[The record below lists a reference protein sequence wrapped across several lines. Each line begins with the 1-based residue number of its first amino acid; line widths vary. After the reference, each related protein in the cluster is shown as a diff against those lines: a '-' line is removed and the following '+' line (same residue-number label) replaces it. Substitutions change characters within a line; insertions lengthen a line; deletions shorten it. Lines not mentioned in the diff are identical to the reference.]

1 MQPLTVYKASAGS
14 GKTFTLAVEFIKL
27 LILNPRKYENIL
39 AVTFTNKATEEMK
52 HRIVS
57 QLYGLSHSLKSS
69 DSYLKKICSELDVT
83 EDFVRQNAAIALH
96 NLLHNYNQFR
106 VQTIDAFFQSILRNM
121 VKELGLGNNL
131 RITLNDSQVIS
142 DAVDSIME
150 TLDKDKAL
158 MSWIIDYVNERM
170 DDKKSWDI
178 TGEVKSFGMNLSKE
192 FFKSN
197 EHLLSAI
204 EKDQDFFK
212 RYKAAMTGI
221 IKGTEAHF
229 RECGEYFLTMLA
241 ESGYSV
247 EDLLYKSNGV
257 AGYFL
262 KLKEGDI
269 GINKPIVGARV
280 LAAMDDPMKWCSKAT
295 ASAIAPI
302 AEKRFIPYLRQIE
315 DERQVGVTKVR
326 SAIITL
332 KNINKMRLL
341 FSIREEMDRQN
352 QENSRFM
359 LSNTQMVLSRM
370 IQDDTNIAPFIYEK
384 IGAYLQHI
392 MIDEFQD
399 TSTVQWDNFKVLLEN
414 CMAGGEE
421 AVNHGVINNLIVGDV
436 KQSIYR
442 FRSGDWRLLNGIS
455 GEFGS
460 DMLNI
465 QSLATNWRSERNI
478 ISFNNIFFKT
488 VCEIEADRIMPS
500 APQAQQVF
508 ISENNLSAEAAQQ
521 MNAYA
526 EALRHAYDDVAQEI
540 PSSRPQR
547 GLVRVELLPQDKKD
561 EYDEVAKARTLEY
574 VRSLISQK
582 ASPADIAIL
591 VRFNSEANSIA
602 TYFAENAPELSIVSE
617 QAFTLAASPLVMMI
631 ISTLRLLRNSNDKP
645 AEVMLLKL
653 YLHYVTGEEITDA
666 SILTVD
672 NPLETF
678 LPAQVASP
686 EAMELMHTMSL
697 YELTEHIYRNLNLC
711 SLKGQAPYATV
722 FLDGMKKY
730 MEDNVAT
737 IEEFLDYWDSE
748 LSGKAIAVGG
758 GDSIR
763 VITIHKSKGLE
774 FKHLV
779 IPFCNWNMASRQSE
793 TLWCTID
800 QQPFAELPFIPVD
813 YTSRTSLQDSIY
825 EPYGNEEWMQGI
837 VDNLNLLYVAFTR
850 AGRSLFVIANQ
861 RAKED
866 NRSHAVIEALHKIS
880 DSNALEDASY
890 EDNAPESKDAE
901 ATTPSIFTFG
911 EHFFEE
917 EDNVDGGSGKGNVDS
932 GKGKEESDNVFERT
946 PTAIPVSIES
956 FSSANVSFRQSNK
969 SREFAADTLND
980 EDSKRYTTMG
990 SIMHMLFSRIR
1001 TTADIDKELRQFEFD
1016 GVIYD
1021 DTLTADQ
1028 LRKELKQKFSDP
1040 TVSSWF
1046 SDRWTVFNECNI
1058 MRLIDGKIVEDRP
1071 DRVITDGTETIVI
1084 DYKFGHKNAAYSK
1097 QVQRYMNLMQQ
1108 MGYPNVKGYL
1118 WYVNLDEIETV
1129 HQH

>member
-1 MQPLTVYKASAGS
+1 MHPLTVYKASAGS

-27 LILNPRKYENIL
+27 LIVNPRKYENIL

-57 QLYGLSHSLKSS
+57 QLYGLSHGLESS
-69 DSYLKKICSELDVT
+69 NSYLKKICSELDVT
-83 EDFVRQNAAIALH
+83 EDFVRKNADIALH

-131 RITLNDSQVIS
+131 HITLNDSQVIS
-142 DAVDSIME
+142 EAVDSIME
-150 TLDKDKAL
+150 TLDQDKAL

-204 EKDQDFFK
+204 EKDQNFFK
-212 RYKAAMTGI
+212 RYKETLLGI

-229 RECGEYFLTMLA
+229 KECGEYFFTMI
-241 ESGYSV
+241 EENGYTAT
-247 EDLLYKSNGV
+247 DFAYGKTGV
-257 AGYFL
+257 LGYFF
-262 KLKEGDI
+262 KLKAGDY
-269 GINKPIVGARV
+269 GLSKSIVGSRV
-280 LAAMDDPMKWCSKAT
+280 QAAMDDPMKWGTTGGKGKVGT
-295 ASAIAPI
+295 ASAIAPL
-302 AEKRFIPYLRQIE
+302 AEERLIPYLKQIE
-315 DERQVGVTKVR
+315 KERQTEIPKVR

-341 FSIREEMDRQN
+341 FSIREEMDRLN
-352 QENSRFM
+352 QENARFL
-359 LSNTQMVLSRM
+359 LSNTQMVLSHM

-421 AVNHGVINNLIVGDV
+421 ETLNKGAINNLIVGDV

-442 FRSGDWRLLNGIS
+442 FRSGDWRLLNDINN
-455 GEFGS
+455 EFGH

-465 QSLATNWRSERNI
+465 ETLATNWRSERNI
-478 ISFNNIFFKT
+478 ISFNNSFFKA
-488 VCEIEADRIMPS
+488 VYEIEADRIMPDE
-500 APQAQQVF
+500 PQEQQTF
-508 ISENNLSAEAAQQ
+508 ITDKNLSAEAAHQL
-521 MNAYA
+521 NTYA
-526 EALRHAYDDVAQEI
+526 MALRHAYSDVAQEI
-540 PSSRPQR
+540 PKSKPAR
-547 GLVRVELLPQDKKD
+547 GLVRIELLPEEKKE
-561 EYDEVAKARTLEY
+561 EYDAAAKARTLEY
-574 VRSLISQK
+574 VRSLISQNVK
-582 ASPADIAIL
+582 PSDIAIL
-591 VRFNSEANSIA
+591 VRFNYEASDIA

-631 ISTLRLLRNSNDKP
+631 ISTLRLLRNSKDKQ
-645 AEVMLLKL
+645 AEVLLLKL
-653 YLHYVTGEEITDA
+653 YMSYIIGEDIPDG
-666 SILTVD
+666 SLLTAE

-686 EAMELMHTMSL
+686 EAMEMMHTMPL
-697 YELTEHIYRNLNLC
+697 YELTEHIYRNL
-711 SLKGQAPYATV
+711 SLSKLEGQAPYATA

-748 LSGKAIAVGG
+748 LSNKAIAVGG
-758 GDSIR
+758 GESIR

-779 IPFCNWNMASRQSE
+779 MPFCNWNMASRHTE
-793 TLWCTID
+793 TLWCTIND
-800 QQPFAELPFIPVD
+800 QPFSELPFIPVD
-813 YTSRTSLQDSIY
+813 YINRNSLQNSIF
-825 EPYGNEEWMQGI
+825 ESFGNEEWMQSI

-850 AGRSLFVIANQ
+850 AGRSLFVLANQ
-861 RAKED
+861 QAKED
-866 NRSHAVIEALHKIS
+866 NRCYALIKALHKII
-880 DSNALEDASY
+880 DSNVLKGASF
-890 EDNAPESKDAE
+890 EDNAPKSSDEE
-901 ATTPSIFTFG
+901 ATAPSIFTFG
-911 EHFFEE
+911 EHYLDEKEE
-917 EDNVDGGSGKGNVDS
+917 K
-932 GKGKEESDNVFERT
+932 ESDNVFERI
-946 PTAIPVSIES
+946 PTAIPVNVES
-956 FSSANVSFRQSNK
+956 FNSTNVSFRQSNK
-969 SREFAADTLND
+969 SREFANDTLDD

-990 SIMHMLFSRIR
+990 SVMHMLFSRIR
-1001 TTADIDKELRQFEFD
+1001 TIADIDKELRQFEFD

-1021 DTLTADQ
+1021 DTLTSEQ
-1028 LRKELKQKFSDP
+1028 LRKELKQKFSHP

-1058 MRLIDGKIVEDRP
+1058 MRLMNGKIVEDRP
-1071 DRVITDGTETIVI
+1071 DRVITDGNETIVI
-1084 DYKFGHKNAAYSK
+1084 DYKFGQKNAAYVK
-1097 QVQRYMNLMQQ
+1097 QVQRYMTLMQQ
-1108 MGYPNVKGYL
+1108 MGYPNVHGYL
-1118 WYVNLDEIETV
+1118 WYVNLDEVESV
-1129 HQH
+1129 EL

>member
-1 MQPLTVYKASAGS
+1 MHPLTVYKASAGS

-27 LILNPRKYENIL
+27 LIVNPRKYENIL

-57 QLYGLSHSLKSS
+57 QLYGLSHGLKSS
-69 DSYLKKICSELDVT
+69 NSYLKKICSELDVT
-83 EDFVRQNAAIALH
+83 EDFVRKNADIALH

-142 DAVDSIME
+142 EAVDSIME
-150 TLDKDKAL
+150 TLDQDKTL

-170 DDKKSWDI
+170 DDQKSWDI

-204 EKDQDFFK
+204 EKDQNFFK
-212 RYKAAMTGI
+212 RYKETIIGI
-221 IKGTEAHF
+221 IKGAEAHF
-229 RECGEYFLTMLA
+229 KECGEYFLTMIA
-241 ESGYSV
+241 ESGFTVSDFAYG
-247 EDLLYKSNGV
+247 KNGV
-257 AGYFL
+257 VGYFL
-262 KLKEGDI
+262 KLKDGDL
-269 GINKPIVGARV
+269 GIKKNIFGARV
-280 LAAMDDPMKWCSKAT
+280 QAAMDDPMKWGSKAT
-295 ASAIAPI
+295 ASAIAPF
-302 AEKRFIPYLRQIE
+302 AEERLIPYLKQIE
-315 DERQVGVTKVR
+315 QERQAEIPKIR

-352 QENSRFM
+352 QVNARFM

-421 AVNHGVINNLIVGDV
+421 DSQKQGAINNLIVGDV

-442 FRSGDWRLLNGIS
+442 FRSGDWRLLNDIDS
-455 GEFGS
+455 EFGHS
-460 DMLNI
+460 MLNI
-465 QSLATNWRSERNI
+465 ETLATNWRSERSI
-478 ISFNNIFFKT
+478 ISFNNSFFKA
-488 VCEIEADRIMPS
+488 VCEIEADRIMPND
-500 APQAQQVF
+500 PQAQQVF
-508 ISENNLSAEAAQQ
+508 ISENNLSAEAAHQ
-521 MNAYA
+521 MNTYA
-526 EALRHAYDDVAQEI
+526 EALRHAYDDVAQDI
-540 PSSRPQR
+540 PDFKPAR
-547 GLVRVELLPQDKKD
+547 GLVRIELLPQDKKD
-561 EYDEVAKARTLEY
+561 EYDVAAKARTLEY
-574 VRSLISQK
+574 VRSLISQNVK
-582 ASPADIAIL
+582 PSDIAIL
-591 VRFNSEANSIA
+591 VRFNYEASDIA

-631 ISTLRLLRNSNDKP
+631 ISTLRLLRNNKDKQ
-645 AEVMLLKL
+645 AEVLLLKL
-653 YLHYVTGEEITDA
+653 YMNYITGEETTDG
-666 SILTVD
+666 SLLTVE

-678 LPAQVASP
+678 LPAEVASP
-686 EAMELMHTMSL
+686 EAMEMMHTMSL
-697 YELTEHIYRNLNLC
+697 YELTEHIYRNL
-711 SLKGQAPYATV
+711 SLSKLEGQAPYATA

-737 IEEFLDYWDSE
+737 IEEFLDYWDSD
-748 LSGKAIAVGG
+748 LSNKAIAAGG

-779 IPFCNWNMASRQSE
+779 MPFCNWNMASRHTE
-793 TLWCTID
+793 TLWCTINE
-800 QQPFAELPFIPVD
+800 QPFSELPFIPVD
-813 YTSRTSLQDSIY
+813 YTNRDSLQNSIY
-825 EPYGNEEWMQGI
+825 ESFGNEEWMQGI

-850 AGRSLFVIANQ
+850 AGRSLFVLANQ
-861 RAKED
+861 QAKED
-866 NRSHAVIEALHKIS
+866 NRSYALIEALHKIA
-880 DSNALEDASY
+880 DSNELEGASF
-890 EDNAPESKDAE
+890 EDNAPESKDEE

-911 EHFFEE
+911 EHYLEE
-917 EDNVDGGSGKGNVDS
+917 
-932 GKGKEESDNVFERT
+932 KEEKEKDNVFERI
-946 PTAIPVSIES
+946 PTAIPVSVES

-969 SREFAADTLND
+969 SREFANDTLDD

-1001 TTADIDKELRQFEFD
+1001 TIADIDKELRQFEFD

-1021 DTLTADQ
+1021 DTLTSEQ
-1028 LRKELKQKFSDP
+1028 LRKELKQKFSNP

-1058 MRLIDGKIVEDRP
+1058 MRLMNDKIVEDRP
-1071 DRVITDGTETIVI
+1071 DRVITDGNETIVI
-1084 DYKFGHKNAAYSK
+1084 DYKFGHKNASYVK
-1097 QVQRYMNLMQQ
+1097 QVQRYMELMQQ
-1108 MGYPNVKGYL
+1108 MGYPNVHGYL
-1118 WYVNLDEIETV
+1118 WYVNLDEVESINSGK
-1129 HQH
+1129 